1 MQGRLW
7 VRRYQASLL
16 PCPARCVLTQVLTL
30 CLTGVTLKV
39 TWLHSGLLWE
49 EPRPILQESPPLFLS
64 KFLSGVM
71 ELRVV
76 GPGVA
81 SV

>member
-16 PCPARCVLTQVLTL
+16 PCPACCVLTL

-39 TWLHSGLLWE
+39 SCLHSGLVWE
-49 EPRPILQESPPLFLS
+49 EPRPILQKSPPLFLS
-64 KFLSGVM
+64 KSLSGVM
-71 ELRVV
+71 ELR
-76 GPGVA
+76 G
-81 SV
+81 